1 MYRGAPELYIRIMST
16 IGVADARKHFAD
28 VIERAQR
35 EAVVVERRG
44 HAEVVIVSADEYERM
59 REALEEQ
66 EDLAAFDA
74 AVAEEGDDLPW
85 AQVKA
90 DLGWE

>member
-1 MYRGAPELYIRIMST
+1 MST
-16 IGVADARKHFAD
+16 IGVADARKNFAD
-28 VIERAQR
+28 VIERAQH
-35 EAVVVERRG
+35 EPVVVARRG
-44 HAEVVIVSADEYERM
+44 HAEVVIVSAAEYERL

-66 EDLAAFDA
+66 EDVAAFDA
-74 AVAEEGDDLPW
+74 AMAEEGDDLPW